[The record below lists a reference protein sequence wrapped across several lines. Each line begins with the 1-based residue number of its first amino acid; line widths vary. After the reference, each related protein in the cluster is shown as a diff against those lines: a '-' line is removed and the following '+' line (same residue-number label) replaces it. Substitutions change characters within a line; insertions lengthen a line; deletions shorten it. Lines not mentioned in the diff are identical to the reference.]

1 MPMIIVSGIILY
13 QFKTSYSEKIY
24 VHLETLVK
32 KHKLNIDS
40 FLNEKLGDIR
50 FIASSSSLKDLSD
63 PKILQAK
70 LSALQNAFGPVFVDL
85 GVINSEGA
93 QVVYSGPY
101 MLENALYSDAKWF
114 EKAAAQGM
122 AGRSLLSVT
131 DGSARTAG
139 LGDALKRVEPDGSTG
154 VRVWLE
160 GAPFDSVIGW
170 LRVMSSSYGVD
181 VDSASIERTATA
193 GRVNARLSLQA
204 PQP

>member
-1 MPMIIVSGIILY
+1 MKAWLASLDPRERLMVYAAAGVLAVLLFYVVLLHPFYS
-13 QFKTSYSEKIY
+13 SYDKLRDGVEQRRAT
-24 VHLETLVK
+24 LQWMQETAVK
-32 KHKLNIDS
+32 V
-40 FLNEKLGDIR
+40 R
-50 FIASSSSLKDLSD
+50 QLK
-63 PKILQAK
+63 
-70 LSALQNAFGPVFVDL
+70 
-85 GVINSEGA
+85 GA
-93 QVVYSGPY
+93 NP
-101 MLENALYSDAKWF
+101 
-114 EKAAAQGM
+114 AAQGM

-139 LGDALKRVEPDGSTG
+139 LGDALKRVEPDGSNG

>member
-1 MPMIIVSGIILY
+1 MKAWLASLDPRERLMVYAAAGVLAVLLFYVVLLHPFYS
-13 QFKTSYSEKIY
+13 SYDKLRDGVEQRRA
-24 VHLETLVK
+24 TLQWMQESAVK
-32 KHKLNIDS
+32 V
-40 FLNEKLGDIR
+40 R
-50 FIASSSSLKDLSD
+50 QLK
-63 PKILQAK
+63 
-70 LSALQNAFGPVFVDL
+70 
-85 GVINSEGA
+85 GA
-93 QVVYSGPY
+93 NP
-101 MLENALYSDAKWF
+101 
-114 EKAAAQGM
+114 AAQGM

-181 VDSASIERTATA
+181 VDSASIERTSTP

>member
-1 MPMIIVSGIILY
+1 MKAWLAGLDPRERLMVYGAAGVLAVLLFYVVLIHPFYS
-13 QFKTSYSEKIY
+13 SYDKLRDGVEQRRAT
-24 VHLETLVK
+24 LQWMQETAVK
-32 KHKLNIDS
+32 VKQ
-40 FLNEKLGDIR
+40 
-50 FIASSSSLKDLSD
+50 LK
-63 PKILQAK
+63 
-70 LSALQNAFGPVFVDL
+70 
-85 GVINSEGA
+85 GA
-93 QVVYSGPY
+93 NP
-101 MLENALYSDAKWF
+101 
-114 EKAAAQGM
+114 AAQGM

>member
-1 MPMIIVSGIILY
+1 MEQRRATLQWM
-13 QFKTSYSEKIY
+13 Q
-24 VHLETLVK
+24 ETAVK
-32 KHKLNIDS
+32 VKQ
-40 FLNEKLGDIR
+40 
-50 FIASSSSLKDLSD
+50 LK
-63 PKILQAK
+63 
-70 LSALQNAFGPVFVDL
+70 
-85 GVINSEGA
+85 GA
-93 QVVYSGPY
+93 NP
-101 MLENALYSDAKWF
+101 
-114 EKAAAQGM
+114 AAQGM